1 METNLNPP
9 TLTAEEGGLVL
20 GVAQIAIHNPLA
32 LPGETTYS
40 YLVAEDGVR
49 YRIPAPLHDWAT
61 TTLAEHGARFGTGL
75 PPILPGRFEFGIR
88 DGQMFANAQGAAQ
101 RLAQ

>member
-20 GVAQIAIHNPLA
+20 DVVQIAIHNPLA
-32 LPGETTYS
+32 LPGETTYC
-40 YLVAEDGVR
+40 YVVAEDGVR

-61 TTLAEHGARFGTGL
+61 VTLAEHGERVGTGRSAVL
-75 PPILPGRFEFGIR
+75 PARFEFGIR
-88 DGQMFANAQGAAQ
+88 DGRMFASARGAVQ